1 MERDE
6 VERVERELDEILSI
20 VQPDQTARGSDIGL
34 TGEHMQ
40 KKKAKPDGRPAEWL
54 DEDYTEGLEPGSR
67 ERAEG
72 PLFGYDVEDE
82 GIAADLEA
90 LRRISRKNRPP
101 RRARKSVEAGTG
113 DAGETAWEDRGE
125 VEFDG
130 VKVRFGQAEYG
141 GAEPGYDFAGNG

>member
-54 DEDYTEGLEPGSR
+54 DED
-67 ERAEG
+67 
-72 PLFGYDVEDE
+72 
-82 GIAADLEA
+82 
-90 LRRISRKNRPP
+90 
-101 RRARKSVEAGTG
+101 
-113 DAGETAWEDRGE
+113 
-125 VEFDG
+125 
-130 VKVRFGQAEYG
+130 
-141 GAEPGYDFAGNG
+141 